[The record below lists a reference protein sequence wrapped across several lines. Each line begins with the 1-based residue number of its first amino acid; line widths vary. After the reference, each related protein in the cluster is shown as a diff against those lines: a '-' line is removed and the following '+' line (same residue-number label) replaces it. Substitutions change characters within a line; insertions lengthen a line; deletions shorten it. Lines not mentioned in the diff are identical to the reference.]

1 MQRKTVDRM
10 LAVLLA
16 VVILIGGGFR
26 MFPALS
32 FGDDAAEEELRD
44 DEEMTEEASEPATE
58 EADGE
63 EEVTAEDA
71 ATAEEEPVTGPARAS
86 GDTYNTYSTGETIIE
101 YGATGTPNSYC
112 TNLKVDDGGT
122 QNVFCIE
129 PGVNFAGGTKQRV
142 DALTVFPQEELTRL
156 ALGVYYL
163 STIEPPAGLSR
174 LGWQQYWIWVE
185 GRRYTVPNVTD
196 IWVRNGPTEAV
207 QDQTLAAIRDY
218 VDRNARNYTGHGYI
232 YTDGSSQRV
241 ARYWVETNARVSVQK
256 RSAGNSSIVNILPE
270 LYSLEGAEFIIY
282 DSRSY
287 AGSSIVA
294 RMTTDANGV
303 TSSAELTPGKTYY
316 LVEYRAPKGFN
327 AAVNMTYE
335 SPYEFTLSAGQDL
348 IIEAFDH
355 PDAEPL
361 SLMVRKTDRNGD
373 PLSGAEFEIKY
384 YPTIDSIEG
393 MEPRYR
399 WVMSSDDGGSV
410 SLDEA
415 HLVSGDDLIKRDD
428 GTAIAPVGTYVI
440 RETEAPG
447 GFFRNDEEFVK
458 TVTYDHDG
466 ASIVQVYDAPVVVNT
481 PVPSVK
487 TRAFYTDTNT
497 KGLQK
502 GIDISV
508 TDKVGMENLIVGEE
522 YALRGELV
530 DPDTGK
536 MVSGGSV
543 SFTAGSEY
551 VTKDVPFRVNTSD
564 LAGKSLV
571 ITETLIRLADGEE
584 IVEAMHGDLTDA
596 EQTISVIDIGTEA
609 SDKDGDK
616 SVLNSGVQTVIDTVS
631 YTGLIPGTEYTVKG
645 HLVNYET
652 GEDILDASGNLI
664 TGTLVFT
671 PEEQDGSVEIE
682 ISFDAELLKGG
693 TYVVFEECYE
703 GETLVAVH
711 ADINDVY
718 QQFVIPDLK
727 TMAVDMADGDKNV
740 LNSGVQTVVDTVEY
754 TGLAAGT
761 EYVMTAHLVNEETG
775 EDVYDASGS
784 RITGTKSF
792 TPESSSGTVD
802 VEISFDA
809 ELLKGASYTVFEECY
824 AGDDL
829 IAVHEDISDSDQK
842 FVIPDI
848 KTNAS
853 DKADGDSS
861 VLNLGI
867 QTVIDTVSYTGLIPQ
882 TEYVMTAHLVYAET
896 GEDVLDDEGNFITGS
911 VTFIPEDPDGEVVVE
926 ISFDAELLKGKT
938 YVVFEECH
946 LGDTLIAIHADVSDT
961 DQQFVI
967 PDLRTTVRDKADGD
981 KAVYNRGKQTVVD
994 SVDYTGLVPGNEYT
1008 LKASLVN
1015 AMTGKAVKDADEVP
1029 LVFEK
1034 KLTPEGPSGTAEIE
1048 LSFDA
1053 DPLKGET
1060 YVVYEDCYS
1069 ADTLVAS
1076 HSDVN
1081 DSDQQFVI
1089 PDMKTTATSDG
1100 KKEAFADGKIRITD
1114 VISYVNFEPGEY
1126 LIKGEAVRK
1135 DSKTVISTA
1144 EKKVKISEP
1153 DGTIEME
1160 ISVDTKD
1167 LAGKDIVIFE
1177 TAFRT
1182 GNGEPYAEHADID
1195 DEGQTIRIKEKPVVP
1210 KTGDT
1215 ARPMLYVGLSATAL
1229 VLAAA
1234 IIFIKKR
1241 KK

>member
-26 MFPALS
+26 MFPSPS

-142 DALTVFPQEELTRL
+142 DALTVFPQEEVTRL

-355 PDAEPL
+355 PDAEPI

-393 MEPRYR
+393 MEPRFR

-447 GFFRNDEEFVK
+447 GFFRNDEEFVR

-536 MVSGGSV
+536 MVSCGSV

-616 SVLNSGVQTVIDTVS
+616 SVLNSGIQTVVDTVA
-631 YTGLIPGTEYTVKG
+631 YTGLIPGTEYTMTG
-645 HLVNYET
+645 HLVNAET
-652 GEDILDASGNLI
+652 GEEILDADGNRI

-671 PEEQDGSVEIE
+671 PEKPDGFVVIE
-682 ISFDAELLKGG
+682 ISFDAELLKGE

-703 GETLVAVH
+703 GSTLVAVH
-711 ADINDVY
+711 ADINDTD
-718 QQFVIPDLK
+718 QQ
-727 TMAVDMADGDKNV
+727 
-740 LNSGVQTVVDTVEY
+740 
-754 TGLAAGT
+754 
-761 EYVMTAHLVNEETG
+761 
-775 EDVYDASGS
+775 
-784 RITGTKSF
+784 
-792 TPESSSGTVD
+792 
-802 VEISFDA
+802 
-809 ELLKGASYTVFEECY
+809 
-824 AGDDL
+824 
-829 IAVHEDISDSDQK
+829 

-848 KTNAS
+848 KTTVS

-861 VLNLGI
+861 VLNFGT
-867 QTVIDTVSYTGLIPQ
+867 QTVVDTVEYKGLAPG
-882 TEYVMTAHLVYAET
+882 TEYVMTAHLVYEET
-896 GEDVLDDEGNFITGS
+896 GEEVL
-911 VTFIPEDPDGEVVVE
+911 DPDGNRITGRLTFVPEEPNGKVEVE
-926 ISFDAELLKGKT
+926 ITFDSELLKGKT

-946 LGDTLIAIHADVSDT
+946 EGDTLIAIHADLRDT

-981 KAVYNRGKQTVVD
+981 KAVLNSGKQTVVD
-994 SVDYTGLVPGNEYT
+994 SVAYTGLIPGNEYT

-1015 AMTGKAVKDADEVP
+1015 TKTGEVATDTDGS
-1029 LVFEK
+1029 VVTGEK
-1034 KLTPEGPSGTAEIE
+1034 TMTPETPDGTEEVEI
-1048 LSFDA
+1048 SVDA
-1053 DPLKGET
+1053 GTLKGES
-1060 YVVYEDCYS
+1060 YVVFEECF
-1069 ADTLVAS
+1069 ADGEVIAS
-1076 HSDVN
+1076 HTDI
-1081 DSDQQFVI
+1081 DDADQRFGI
-1089 PDMKTTATSDG
+1089 PDMRTAATVDG
-1100 KKEAFADGKIRITD
+1100 KKEALADGKTIIKD
-1114 VISYVNFEPGEY
+1114 VIEYRNFEPGKY
-1126 LIKGEAVRK
+1126 TIRAEAVRK
-1135 DSKTVISTA
+1135 DDQAVLSSA
-1144 EKKVKISEP
+1144 EKRVEISEP
-1153 DGTIEME
+1153 NGIVEME
-1160 ISVDTKD
+1160 IPVDTND
-1167 LAGKDIVIFE
+1167 LAGKDIVMFE
-1177 TAFRT
+1177 TAFRA
-1182 GNGEPYAEHADID
+1182 EEEKPYAEHADID
-1195 DEGQTIRIKEKPVVP
+1195 DEGQTVSIREKPVGP
-1210 KTGDT
+1210 KTGDESST
-1215 ARPMLYVGLSATAL
+1215 GLYFGIGAVAAL
-1229 VLAAA
+1229 VIATS
-1234 IIFIKKR
+1234 IIVWKR